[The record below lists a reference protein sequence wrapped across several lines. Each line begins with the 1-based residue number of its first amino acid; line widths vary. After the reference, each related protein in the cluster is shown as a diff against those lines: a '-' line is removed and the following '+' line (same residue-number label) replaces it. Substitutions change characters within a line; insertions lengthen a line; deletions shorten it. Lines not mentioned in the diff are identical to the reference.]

1 MEEFYPIL
9 WLMYAGEEN
18 LWYKIREGYIKSKAL
33 KNMRLVNG
41 LLKYTN
47 RRVYVLQGKLRL
59 LVWEKNYDTSI
70 ARHKEK

>member
-1 MEEFYPIL
+1 
-9 WLMYAGEEN
+9 
-18 LWYKIREGYIKSKAL
+18 
-33 KNMRLVNG
+33 MRLVNG